1 MNQPLP
7 CPHFPQCGGCQ
18 LQQLDDAEY
27 ADWIAERVSGALAGQ
42 GLSAPLREPYLSP
55 PFARRRAALKAVR
68 TAAGVQIG
76 FTQARTHHVVD
87 MHTCLVLTPRLF
99 SMVAPLRSLLGTMP
113 KWRGLAAIHLTEA
126 EQGVDLLL
134 RGIDADQ
141 YEVQSALVE
150 FAAAHRLARLAVDTR
165 SGPEDLWVPDPA
177 TVRLGAVSV
186 PLPHAA
192 FLQATADG
200 EAELVTRVGEALGIS
215 TRVADLFAG
224 LGTFA
229 LQLGSRVKLAVE
241 SDPAATAALDAAARR
256 LSQPFA
262 VERRDLYRRPLTS
275 RELVKFDAVV
285 LDPPRAG
292 AQVQVE
298 ELAISPVSRVA
309 YVSCD
314 PVSFARDAA
323 RLVAGGFSLD
333 WVQPVGQF
341 RWSRH
346 IELAG
351 SFTRA

>member
-1 MNQPLP
+1 MTQKPMTKT
-7 CPHFPQCGGCQ
+7 Q
-18 LQQLDDAEY
+18 LVAAMAE
-27 ADWIAERVSGALAGQ
+27 E
-42 GLSAPLREPYLSP
+42 
-55 PFARRRAALKAVR
+55 
-68 TAAGVQIG
+68 
-76 FTQARTHHVVD
+76 
-87 MHTCLVLTPRLF
+87 M
-99 SMVAPLRSLLGTMP
+99 
-113 KWRGLAAIHLTEA
+113 
-126 EQGVDLLL
+126 
-134 RGIDADQ
+134 
-141 YEVQSALVE
+141 
-150 FAAAHRLARLAVDTR
+150 
-165 SGPEDLWVPDPA
+165 
-177 TVRLGAVSV
+177 
-186 PLPHAA
+186 
-192 FLQATADG
+192 
-200 EAELVTRVGEALGIS
+200 
-215 TRVADLFAG
+215 
-224 LGTFA
+224 
-229 LQLGSRVKLAVE
+229 GSDKKT
-241 SDPAATAALDAAARR
+241 ATAALDAAARR